1 MGIPL
6 PAVGRAQMD
15 VMLARAREAL
25 PEADVTAAFARGQ
38 RLDDEALIAWL
49 RTERVLP
56 SVQ

>member
-6 PAVGRAQMD
+6 PAVGRTQMD
-15 VMLARAREAL
+15 GMLARAREAL
-25 PEADVTAAFARGQ
+25 PEADATAAFAHGQ

-56 SVQ
+56 SR